1 MLQILQFQTKL
12 RCINTTGRTSSPFP
26 HLSSGHDF
34 QNGLVQSPDSR
45 WQREALDSPVVPTT
59 IRGSQANSPPS
70 RSSTPKLPR
79 SPMYPPMVQPRRS
92 RSFTSTSRVSNLQSD
107 PTESQFTDQAGR
119 NAMHTTKPLP
129 PEPQEPVKR
138 SPQDDYKQGKVNNK
152 RVSRLPWRARHAKS
166 NSSGGNVPG
175 GYASHYA
182 QRFTEHFQDSLFRRP
197 SPAMNEQTSALP
209 SNTPDHSQV
218 PSIHEP
224 AASIGGQSDSLAPT
238 ISNTNNSSHSQAP
251 GRLNSNRKGLVRKLT
266 TRMQRKSA
274 KKSQI
279 GDNLDKKLVL

>member
-1 MLQILQFQTKL
+1 
-12 RCINTTGRTSSPFP
+12 
-26 HLSSGHDF
+26 
-34 QNGLVQSPDSR
+34 
-45 WQREALDSPVVPTT
+45 
-59 IRGSQANSPPS
+59 
-70 RSSTPKLPR
+70 
-79 SPMYPPMVQPRRS
+79 
-92 RSFTSTSRVSNLQSD
+92 
-107 PTESQFTDQAGR
+107 
-119 NAMHTTKPLP
+119 
-129 PEPQEPVKR
+129 
-138 SPQDDYKQGKVNNK
+138 
-152 RVSRLPWRARHAKS
+152 
-166 NSSGGNVPG
+166 
-175 GYASHYA
+175 
-182 QRFTEHFQDSLFRRP
+182 
-197 SPAMNEQTSALP
+197 MNEQTSALP